1 VSEARPLT
9 LRRALNTPTIAVG
22 LYALIVGVICWS
34 SYTGAQQMGYNW
46 QWYQV
51 PQYIYTFTDDGFQA
65 GEILTGLWAT
75 IVLSVTCFVLATLL
89 GLLVALLRLSGLV
102 VGKGVAVGY
111 LELIRNIPLLV
122 LLYLFY
128 YVLGPV
134 FGLDRWTAAVLTLS
148 VFHSA
153 LISEIFR
160 AGINSVAI
168 GQWEAAASIGMSR
181 AQAYRYIILPQSVR
195 FMLPPLTG
203 EGVHLIKSS
212 AIVSVIAVAELTTV
226 GRNII
231 SDTYMSFE
239 IWFTIA
245 AVYLAL
251 TLVLSFGVSLLEQRF
266 HTENQPQPTGDF
278 HVNKPQKNHEQ
289 RAGPCLCSTHQ
300 HCFRHLRDGAAGD
313 PSTDD

>member
-1 VSEARPLT
+1 MQQARPI
-9 LRRALNTPTIAVG
+9 TPKRVMNSLPVGVG
-22 LYALIVGVICWS
+22 LYLIIVGFIAWVA
-34 SYTGAQQMGYNW
+34 YTGAQQMGYNW
-46 QWYQV
+46 QWYQI
-51 PQYIYTFTDDGFQA
+51 PKYIYTFTDDGFQP

-75 IVLSVTCFVLATLL
+75 IVLSVVCFALATVL
-89 GLLVALLRLSGLV
+89 GLCVALLRLSGLV
-102 VGKGVAVGY
+102 VGTGVAIGY
-111 LELIRNIPLLV
+111 LEFVRNIPLLV

-134 FGLDRWTAAVLTLS
+134 FGFDRWTAAVLTLG

-160 AGINSVAI
+160 AGINSVAQ

-181 AQAYRYIILPQSVR
+181 GQAYRYIILPQSVR
-195 FMLPPLTG
+195 FMLPPLFG
-203 EGVHLIKSS
+203 EVVHLIKSS
-212 AIVSVIAVAELTTV
+212 AIVSVIAVAELTTI

-251 TLVLSFGVSLLEQRF
+251 TLVLSFGVSAVERRF
-266 HTENQPQPTGDF
+266 Q
-278 HVNKPQKNHEQ
+278 
-289 RAGPCLCSTHQ
+289 
-300 HCFRHLRDGAAGD
+300 
-313 PSTDD
+313 PST

>member
-1 VSEARPLT
+1 MTTARPMT
-9 LRRALNTPTIAVG
+9 VKRVMNTPIVAIT
-22 LYALIVGVICWS
+22 LYAVIVAGIAWV
-34 SYTGAQQMGYNW
+34 SYVGAQQMGYNW

-51 PQYIYTFTDDGFQA
+51 PQYVYSFTDDGFQP

-75 IVLSVTCFVLATLL
+75 VILSLTSFALATVL
-89 GLLVALLRLSGLV
+89 GLGVALLRLSGLV
-102 VGKGVAVGY
+102 MGQGVAVVY
-111 LELIRNIPLLV
+111 LELVRNIPLLV

-134 FGLDRWTAAVLTLS
+134 FGFDRWTAAVLTLA

-160 AGINSVAI
+160 AGINSVAG

-203 EGVHLIKSS
+203 EVVHLIKSS
-212 AIVSVIAVAELTTV
+212 AIVSVIAVAELTTI

-251 TLVLSFGVSLLEQRF
+251 TLVLSFGVSAVERRF
-266 HTENQPQPTGDF
+266 QPQT
-278 HVNKPQKNHEQ
+278 
-289 RAGPCLCSTHQ
+289 
-300 HCFRHLRDGAAGD
+300 
-313 PSTDD
+313 